1 MPAPVKASFSLKVQ
15 FVSVAEEVLVLYIAP
30 PLSLAVFLIKVQ
42 FVSVVAEL

>member
-1 MPAPVKASFSLKVQ
+1 MPAPIKAPFSLKVQ
-15 FVSVAEEVLVLYIAP
+15 FVSVAEEVLYIAP